1 MGVARPTSDDLVGFL
16 KLQTPPSDQAMAGY
30 DEAMDA
36 ALDDVESRISSA
48 FVVDDDFSL
57 VAADNNYPPRV
68 RLAVLLSAARLAKR
82 ATSPEGVAGMSELG
96 ISVRILSNDPDIERL
111 IRRFLKLDGFS

>member
-16 KLQTPPSDQAMAGY
+16 KLQTPPSEQAMAGY
-30 DEAMDA
+30 EEAMTG
-36 ALDDVESRISSA
+36 ALDDIESRISAA
-48 FVVDDDFSL
+48 FVAADGFSL
-57 VAADNNYPPRV
+57 DQADNNYPPRV
-68 RLAVLLSAARLAKR
+68 RLAVLMDAARLAKR